1 MGFVI
6 KTVFFCALLTF
17 FVSFYSED
25 IISIAKNGTP
35 QTQSAPHKKNQ
46 TSVNIA
52 HELKIPIRQD
62 GHYWIDMDVNHQ
74 NVQFIVDTG
83 ASYVTLCYE
92 DAQDLNLQLF
102 DTDFDLV
109 VNTASGQTTMAE
121 VTLDVVSVD
130 AIEIYEVKALV
141 AREGMLSVSLLGMNY
156 LSQLDRFEFRD
167 QTLILEQ

>member
-1 MGFVI
+1 MGLVI
-6 KTVFFCALLTF
+6 KTVFFCVFLTIV
-17 FVSFYSED
+17 VSFYSED
-25 IISIAKNGTP
+25 IVRIAGDEAQRAQETP
-35 QTQSAPHKKNQ
+35 NRSAR

-52 HELKIPIRQD
+52 HELEIPIRRD
-62 GHYWIDMDVNHQ
+62 GHYWIDMSVNYQ
-74 NVQFIVDTG
+74 NVSFIVDTG
-83 ASYVTLCYE
+83 ASYITLSYE
-92 DAQDLNLQLF
+92 DAQNLDLHLF
-102 DTDFDLV
+102 DNDYDRV

-156 LSQLDRFEFRD
+156 LSKLNRFEFRD